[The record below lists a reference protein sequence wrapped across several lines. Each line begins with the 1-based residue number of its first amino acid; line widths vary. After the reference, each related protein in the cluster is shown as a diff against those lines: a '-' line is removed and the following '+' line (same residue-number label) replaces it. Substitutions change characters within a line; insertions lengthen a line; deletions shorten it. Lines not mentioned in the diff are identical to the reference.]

1 VIGVA
6 LLGQWAGTASAA
18 PSTQAA
24 GSGIQLTAE
33 VDHIGV
39 NPSGDRTP
47 TYLMAFSHAAQV
59 SGDYSVTV
67 TGGPITS
74 GQAVAGFLLGCGIS
88 VAGGVTA
95 GIAPNEGLNAGVSP
109 SVTLNTPPSVSIAP
123 SVGGSLGA
131 SETMATTL
139 EPGQVT
145 SATTATAVL
154 NDKTQYPFHLTVG
167 NAALNIAQ
175 CASPVG
181 AVPFVT
187 TSVSTPHGMVQTTA
201 YGDQFTF

>member
-1 VIGVA
+1 M
-6 LLGQWAGTASAA
+6 S
-18 PSTQAA
+18 
-24 GSGIQLTAE
+24 GSGITLTTS
-33 VDHIGV
+33 VDHVGV
-39 NPSGDRTP
+39 NPAGNRTP

-67 TGGPITS
+67 TGDPISS

-88 VAGGVTA
+88 AAGGVTV
-95 GIAPNEGLNAGVSP
+95 GIAPSQGLNAGIYPTVNL
-109 SVTLNTPPSVSIAP
+109 TTPPGVSVSP
-123 SVGGSLGA
+123 SVGGSLGTG
-131 SETMATTL
+131 ETLATTL
-139 EPGQVT
+139 IPGQVT
-145 SATTATAVL
+145 SATTAVAALT
-154 NDKTQYPFHLTVG
+154 DKTEYPFHLTVG

>member
-1 VIGVA
+1 MTF
-6 LLGQWAGTASAA
+6 L
-18 PSTQAA
+18 
-24 GSGIQLTAE
+24 
-33 VDHIGV
+33 
-39 NPSGDRTP
+39 
-47 TYLMAFSHAAQV
+47 HAAQV

-67 TGGPITS
+67 TGGPISS
-74 GQAVAGFLLGCGIS
+74 GQAVAGFLLGCGVS

-95 GIAPNEGLNAGVSP
+95 GINPNQELNAGVSP
-109 SVTLNTPPSVSIAP
+109 TVTLNTPPGVSVSP
-123 SVGGSLGA
+123 SVGGSLGT
-131 SETMATTL
+131 SESLATTL

-145 SATTATAVL
+145 TATTAVAALT
-154 NDKTQYPFHLTVG
+154 DKTQYPFQLTVG

-187 TSVSTPHGMVQTTA
+187 TTVSTPHGMVQTTA